1 MISLARVSK
10 VFHSKSFSRSS
21 SPARFARLQGWEGG
35 SEYEFEDSVPEKWW
49 ANTWPLGPPWDHQLP
64 NQVTVNDDVAGA
76 AIAED
81 EADKAAAALMAAA
94 EADEADLDDVA
105 LFEMYDDPIEV
116 MVEGVVVDQSEMEC
130 SGEPLIVP
138 DGYVR
143 IDCPD
148 KLTVNLLKKAV
159 IMFDWDSGWEVG
171 EVMAVK
177 GRSATSKECIVQFEG
192 GAASD
197 KRKVTLAKAEYG
209 KRWVFLKED
218 EASPTIALPGP
229 A

>member
-1 MISLARVSK
+1 M
-10 VFHSKSFSRSS
+10 
-21 SPARFARLQGWEGG
+21 
-35 SEYEFEDSVPEKWW
+35 
-49 ANTWPLGPPWDHQLP
+49 
-64 NQVTVNDDVAGA
+64 
-76 AIAED
+76 
-81 EADKAAAALMAAA
+81 
-94 EADEADLDDVA
+94 A

-116 MVEGVVVDQSEMEC
+116 MVEGVADQSEMDP
-130 SGEPLIVP
+130 SGEPLSVP

-159 IMFDWDSGWEVG
+159 IMFDWDSGWELG
-171 EVMAVK
+171 EIMAVK

-197 KRKVTLAKAEYG
+197 KRKVTLAKTEYD

-218 EASPTIALPGP
+218 EAAPTIALTGP

>member
-10 VFHSKSFSRSS
+10 ESDGSNDDKIK
-21 SPARFARLQGWEGG
+21 LEGWEGG
-35 SEYEFEDSVPEKWW
+35 SEYEFTDSTPHPWW

-64 NQVTVNDDVAGA
+64 AANDDVAGA
-76 AIAED
+76 GIAED
-81 EADKAAAALMAAA
+81 EADEAAAAVMAAA
-94 EADEADLDDVA
+94 EADGADLDDVA

-116 MVEGVVVDQSEMEC
+116 MVEGVADQSEMDP
-130 SGEPLIVP
+130 SGEPLSVP

-159 IMFDWDSGWEVG
+159 IMFDWDSGWELG
-171 EVMAVK
+171 EIMAVK

-197 KRKVTLAKAEYG
+197 KRKVTLAKTEYD

-218 EASPTIALPGP
+218 EAAPTIALPGP

>member
-1 MISLARVSK
+1 
-10 VFHSKSFSRSS
+10 
-21 SPARFARLQGWEGG
+21 
-35 SEYEFEDSVPEKWW
+35 
-49 ANTWPLGPPWDHQLP
+49 
-64 NQVTVNDDVAGA
+64 
-76 AIAED
+76 
-81 EADKAAAALMAAA
+81 MAAA
-94 EADEADLDDVA
+94 EADGADLDDVA

-116 MVEGVVVDQSEMEC
+116 MVEGVADQSEMDP
-130 SGEPLIVP
+130 SGEPLSVP

-159 IMFDWDSGWEVG
+159 IMFDWDSGWELG
-171 EVMAVK
+171 EIMAVK

-197 KRKVTLAKAEYG
+197 KRKVTLAKTEYD

-218 EASPTIALPGP
+218 EAAPTIALTGP